1 MAQEVSGL
9 ATALCWLRYGVTEGG
24 DAATPCVVLVY
35 SGILS
40 DTAIWVC
47 GDGNVHILQSIARPS
62 GRAGHSM
69 ALLRMPGGKDVLVV
83 HGGRT
88 KDSRL
93 CKDTWLLELAS

>member
-1 MAQEVSGL
+1 MYTHCKGRNTKVYA
-9 ATALCWLRYGVTEGG
+9 GG
-24 DAATPCVVLVY
+24 SFYVV
-35 SGILS
+35 
-40 DTAIWVC
+40 W
-47 GDGNVHILQSIARPS
+47 GDERGCMLQSIARPS

>member
-1 MAQEVSGL
+1 MHQCQL
-9 ATALCWLRYGVTEGG
+9 FYCH
-24 DAATPCVVLVY
+24 
-35 SGILS
+35 SGIV
-40 DTAIWVC
+40 TGITIWVW
-47 GDGNVHILQSIARPS
+47 GDGSAYMLQSIARPS

>member
-1 MAQEVSGL
+1 MRFHSKSGL
-9 ATALCWLRYGVTEGG
+9 DTYASA
-24 DAATPCVVLVY
+24 CV
-35 SGILS
+35 
-40 DTAIWVC
+40 A
-47 GDGNVHILQSIARPS
+47 QSIARPS

-69 ALLRMPGGKDVLVV
+69 ALLRMPGGKEVLVV

>member
-1 MAQEVSGL
+1 MLRQVIGSAKTLRGMWSLAAQCLLPVQAFFFARGHACSHQSKP
-9 ATALCWLRYGVTEGG
+9 APDRCAC
-24 DAATPCVVLVY
+24 PP
-35 SGILS
+35 
-40 DTAIWVC
+40 
-47 GDGNVHILQSIARPS
+47 QSIARPS

-69 ALLRMPGGKDVLVV
+69 ALLRVQGGKHALVV

>member
-1 MAQEVSGL
+1 M
-9 ATALCWLRYGVTEGG
+9 
-24 DAATPCVVLVY
+24 
-35 SGILS
+35 
-40 DTAIWVC
+40 
-47 GDGNVHILQSIARPS
+47 LQSIARPS

>member
-1 MAQEVSGL
+1 MQPRHAW
-9 ATALCWLRYGVTEGG
+9 CWQ
-24 DAATPCVVLVY
+24 Y
-35 SGILS
+35 SGISVLTLLS
-40 DTAIWVC
+40 GSAA
-47 GDGNVHILQSIARPS
+47 DGNVLHLSQSIARPS